1 MTAEPRLRPDIEAL
15 SALSAVQ
22 MRLRARI
29 ERALPAGISASAF
42 EALEQL
48 ARTDAPAGPG
58 ALAEALG
65 LSRPAFSHLLARLEQ
80 AGWVQVLPDDR
91 DGRRKRLVLTE
102 NGARAHRDC
111 LASTR
116 EARRALRAAVAPE
129 TAAAALP
136 FLRGLD
142 AWLTGS

>member
-15 SALSAVQ
+15 SALAAVQ

-29 ERALPAGISASAF
+29 QRALPAGVSASAF

-48 ARTDAPAGPG
+48 ARTDPPSGPG
-58 ALAEALG
+58 ELAEVLG
-65 LSRPAFSHLLARLEQ
+65 LSRPAFSHMLSRMEQ
-80 AGWVQVLPDDR
+80 AGWVQTAPDQQ
-91 DGRRKRLVLTE
+91 DGRRKRMILTAA
-102 NGARAHRDC
+102 GVRIHREC
-111 LASTR
+111 LAATR

-129 TAAAALP
+129 AAAAALP

-142 AWLTGS
+142 AWLTAS